1 MAEEDAEV
9 SPMEAFMDSPLV
21 VWAKTFNPGSKVEF
35 NNLVEGTFLNEMM
48 LQIDPRPTN
57 QRINKQVQGQVH
69 LRIQNLAILMR
80 HIKSYYQDVL
90 QQLIVMKLPDII
102 AIGKEPEGE
111 QCIHELRKILLL
123 VLGCAVQCE
132 KKEVFIEKI
141 KELDLDVQHAM
152 VGHIQEITDNT
163 DNIFCTQWS
172 ELTEIPPEEL
182 DGLSRNMFYHLKRLV
197 NERDDYCEAL
207 AEITQERDYY
217 QLAQQEASKQAQ
229 SPSAPGQPQ
238 DKNHLTVELADTK
251 ARLRRLRQELEEKS
265 EQVVDFQHEI
275 EQTNLTLQKLRQ
287 ENLELSTDARSARAY
302 RDELDVAKE
311 KLSKTEKFESEIQ
324 RYKEKL
330 NDLDFY
336 KARTEELR
344 EDNRILHETKA
355 MLEEQ
360 VESLRAKKEKWVEV
374 EQENLRIKAQLKEM
388 EERRDE
394 DRRRIQELVD
404 ENMALDLDKRQ
415 TLNESLTLGRELED
429 AKTKSSSEWSYKGYY
444 PLAAECN
451 ESATS
456 RALRLEKENKRLAQE
471 MEELREQMHHSDSS
485 STRMSELE
493 KENQRLSEKLKRLQD
508 SATKETQS
516 LLDLEQFS
524 DDLIKDKAQL
534 EQTLETIKENS
545 ERQIK
550 ELERENEQLQQ
561 TINTL
566 RQRTQISLDARV
578 KDIEKENKTLHESL
592 RETTSKLSQVEL
604 EKKQLSRQ
612 FERIRDNAER
622 AEEMEREN
630 TKVGREKEHLQRTIE
645 TLKISC
651 ENFDQLE
658 KEHNSMEKEHRKLKK
673 EIDSLKSK
681 AEKFDESEKVNI
693 QLNAEKQ
700 RLQRTIENLKGTG
713 SKVSEI
719 EEEKEELE
727 KENHQLKKM
736 LATSK
741 ESVQKLEEDNL
752 RLDSQTQKLTK
763 SLDHSSR
770 KVEDLRKENTEL
782 ETEGQRLQKSLE
794 SMKASS
800 RKLQRLEKDNRDLET
815 TNTQLE
821 RSQKQ
826 LEKENKRLRQSMEM
840 KEGMLEDSNTRIAS
854 LETEIRH
861 MQKDKE
867 RSKDTDSRIQELEKD
882 NKDLLKQTTMDK
894 KTLSTLRE
902 ELVNEKLHN
911 QQLTN
916 ELEKLAAELDKIGLN
931 KEKLLQQEHSQD
943 ESRWKALESRMES
956 ELKKSLEIKE
966 EKVHALESRLNES
979 VNRNQKLRDELRT
992 LRREHEALQQKYEEE
1007 QGSSPPKVT
1016 VRRTTQGETTRELIK
1031 MKDQVIELE
1040 RNNAKFETENS
1051 SLKQQSR
1058 SLESQCNKLQQQVS
1072 SLQSQNASLQGQ
1084 NSNLQSQNAK
1094 LQVELSTLQS
1104 QKSSVS
1110 SENTKLQTQHSQSE
1124 TQYRSLQKRY
1134 DEMRSEHTALQKD
1147 FERLQRLHSTLST
1160 DNEAMATEH
1169 SMLKSNF
1176 KILKSDNK
1184 RLEDQYNSLLKE
1196 NEGLKKMKSTFESV
1210 RSEDRTLAAVKADN
1224 ERLQA
1229 TNRKL
1234 TADYQDLQ
1242 TDHKS
1247 LKQTYNSLQ
1256 LEHTQLA
1263 GDLRDFQSQYMQ
1275 MDMATS
1281 KMEGRCEMLQQLNRT
1296 LEEENK
1302 QLMTQLTKLLE
1313 QNQELLAQTLES
1325 KEQFHEEER
1334 QFSDKLN
1341 ELKRQKEKLE
1351 EKIMDH
1357 YKGYEPSPPRR
1368 KGFKLFNKIS
1378 AAMSRTNKAPKER
1391 DKKTS
1396 KVSLSDNVDGQGA
1409 ERSDSSSI
1417 GSYGDSLDGS
1427 AENTNT
1433 QKSNNVQPDS
1443 IPMRQSRQKVRRR
1456 FTFSPGDLFESSLKS
1471 PRSPRS
1477 ASPRERVTTLKRSM
1491 SQAIVDDYIDMVFK
1505 SKKTNL
1511 RKHKYRS
1518 ETVLNTILRDE
1529 KEEQPQPKEKK
1540 KKRVRLMDNNQK
1552 ALSKSLDDIDEEC
1565 NRDSGIDYEPYPLR
1579 DRKQKYRS
1587 ELVLYRT
1594 SYPWDYETDS
1604 SRPRPLQERQNHY
1617 RSEEFLHRRSM
1628 PALDVISENFC
1639 ALSSEDLHI
1648 NIPPEADSQSSGSAG
1663 SRPASHNTSY
1673 NSEGNRSWSNYSA
1686 NLSPRIEID
1695 RIRAGSVGSED
1706 HIPTKDPGSL
1716 VPPVDRARTASY
1728 NSYDSRDSSPRDS
1741 TSTPRSHA
1749 STPRSQYNAVSPG
1762 SEMVS
1767 LEQFLDESNKK
1778 KMEKN
1783 RSHSQDSDT
1792 VLRDRDK
1799 DHLARNMMYSSMGQL
1814 PVDSHSARPPSSPNF
1829 NTRRQHY
1836 QSEVNLSSIPKDRGQ
1851 DRIHPD
1857 SRAMSSSTSRL
1868 DGSHP
1873 PAPSTRYPP
1882 SKMLSP
1888 APNPQSSP
1896 VQTRVLTVSNRLDR
1910 LSKTP
1915 TLTQPQTVT
1924 VKTTTIP
1931 GTDKPTIMDG
1941 KTPSPRGGDAPRRPP
1956 PEYNNYSPRGYKP
1969 PSTSTPQ
1976 SVRYSE
1982 RPTPNPR
1989 NLNSQYDSRPDYSR
2003 DSRPSPRDGQYN
2015 RAPPSTT
2022 SPRAPPSPRQQRANP
2037 RPPPQEQKSSVRQTA
2052 AMFEQK
2058 GRDEDRKGEAPN
2070 NQGPPPGAE
2079 GSSIWYEYGCV

>member
-35 NNLVEGTFLNEMM
+35 TNLVEGTFLNEMM

-275 EQTNLTLQKLRQ
+275 EQSNLTLQKLRQ

-456 RALRLEKENKRLAQE
+456 RALRLEKENKRLVQE

-700 RLQRTIENLKGTG
+700 RLQRIIENLKGTG

-741 ESVQKLEEDNL
+741 ESVLKLEEDNL

-840 KEGMLEDSNTRIAS
+840 KEGMLEDSNTRLAS

-1160 DNEAMATEH
+1160 DNEAMASEH

-1210 RSEDRTLAAVKADN
+1210 RSEDRSLAAVKADN

-1391 DKKTS
+1391 EKKTS

-1427 AENTNT
+1427 AENTST
-1433 QKSNNVQPDS
+1433 QKSNNVQP
-1443 IPMRQSRQKVRRR
+1443 
-1456 FTFSPGDLFESSLKS
+1456 
-1471 PRSPRS
+1471 
-1477 ASPRERVTTLKRSM
+1477 
-1491 SQAIVDDYIDMVFK
+1491 
-1505 SKKTNL
+1505 
-1511 RKHKYRS
+1511 
-1518 ETVLNTILRDE
+1518 
-1529 KEEQPQPKEKK
+1529 
-1540 KKRVRLMDNNQK
+1540 
-1552 ALSKSLDDIDEEC
+1552 
-1565 NRDSGIDYEPYPLR
+1565 DYEPYPLR

-1594 SYPWDYETDS
+1594 SYPWDYETES
-1604 SRPRPLQERQNHY
+1604 SRPRPLQERRNHY

-1663 SRPASHNTSY
+1663 SRP
-1673 NSEGNRSWSNYSA
+1673 
-1686 NLSPRIEID
+1686 D

-1767 LEQFLDESNKK
+1767 LEQFLDESNKVPSPLFTRK

-1873 PAPSTRYPP
+1873 PAPSQRYPP

-1915 TLTQPQTVT
+1915 TPTQPQTVT

>member
-1 MAEEDAEV
+1 MAEEDADI

-21 VWAKTFNPGSKVEF
+21 VWAKTFSPGSKVDF
-35 NNLVEGTFLNEMM
+35 TNLVEGTFLNEMM

-217 QLAQQEASKQAQ
+217 QHAQQEASKQAQ
-229 SPSAPGQPQ
+229 SPVAPGQPQ

-265 EQVVDFQHEI
+265 EQVVDFKHEI
-275 EQTNLTLQKLRQ
+275 EQINLTLQKLRQ

-360 VESLRAKKEKWVEV
+360 MESLRAKKEKWVEV

-429 AKTKSSSEWSYKGYY
+429 AKSKSSSGYY

-456 RALRLEKENKRLAQE
+456 RALRLEKENKRLVQE

-485 STRMSELE
+485 NTRMTELE

-545 ERQIK
+545 ERQIQ

-578 KDIEKENKTLHESL
+578 KDIEKENKTLHDSL

-630 TKVGREKEHLQRTIE
+630 VKVGREKEHLQRTIE

-658 KEHNSMEKEHRKLKK
+658 KEHNAMEKEHRKLKK
-673 EIDSLKSK
+673 EVDSLKSK

-741 ESVQKLEEDNL
+741 ESVQRLEEDNL
-752 RLDSQTQKLTK
+752 RLDSQNQKLTK
-763 SLDHSSR
+763 SVDHSSR
-770 KVEDLRKENTEL
+770 KVEDLRKENSEL
-782 ETEGQRLQKSLE
+782 ESEGQRLQKSLE
-794 SMKASS
+794 NMKASS

-894 KTLSTLRE
+894 KTLATLRE

-966 EKVHALESRLNES
+966 EKVHALESRLQES

-1084 NSNLQSQNAK
+1084 SSNLQSQNAK

-1104 QKSSVS
+1104 QKSSVT
-1110 SENTKLQTQHSQSE
+1110 SEHTKLQTQHSQAE
-1124 TQYRSLQKRY
+1124 TQYKSLQRRY
-1134 DEMRSEHTALQKD
+1134 DDMRSEHTALQKD
-1147 FERLQRLHSTLST
+1147 FERLQKLHSTLSS
-1160 DNEAMATEH
+1160 DNEAMASEH

-1242 TDHKS
+1242 TDHKG

-1263 GDLRDFQSQYMQ
+1263 GDLREFQSQYMQ

-1302 QLMTQLTKLLE
+1302 QLMSQLTKLLE

-1341 ELKRQKEKLE
+1341 ELRRQKEKLE

-1357 YKGYEPSPPRR
+1357 YKGYEPSPPRK

-1396 KVSLSDNVDGQGA
+1396 KVSLSDHVDGQGA

-1427 AENTNT
+1427 AENTNS
-1433 QKSNNVQPDS
+1433 QKTNNVQS
-1443 IPMRQSRQKVRRR
+1443 
-1456 FTFSPGDLFESSLKS
+1456 
-1471 PRSPRS
+1471 
-1477 ASPRERVTTLKRSM
+1477 
-1491 SQAIVDDYIDMVFK
+1491 DYD
-1505 SKKTNL
+1505 
-1511 RKHKYRS
+1511 
-1518 ETVLNTILRDE
+1518 
-1529 KEEQPQPKEKK
+1529 
-1540 KKRVRLMDNNQK
+1540 
-1552 ALSKSLDDIDEEC
+1552 
-1565 NRDSGIDYEPYPLR
+1565 PYPLR

-1594 SYPWDYETDS
+1594 SYPWDYEIES
-1604 SRPRPLQERQNHY
+1604 SRPRPLQERRNHY

-1639 ALSSEDLHI
+1639 ALSSEDLHL

-1663 SRPASHNTSY
+1663 SRP
-1673 NSEGNRSWSNYSA
+1673 
-1686 NLSPRIEID
+1686 D
-1695 RIRAGSVGSED
+1695 RIRAGSLGSED

-1767 LEQFLDESNKK
+1767 LEQFLDESNKVPSPLFTRK
-1778 KMEKN
+1778 KMEKS
-1783 RSHSQDSDT
+1783 RSQDSDS
-1792 VLRDRDK
+1792 LLHDRDK
-1799 DHLARNMMYSSMGQL
+1799 DHLARNMMYSSMSQL
-1814 PVDSHSARPPSSPNF
+1814 PGESHSSRPPSSPNF
-1829 NTRRQHY
+1829 NTRTQHY
-1836 QSEVNLSSIPKDRGQ
+1836 QSEVNLSSIPKDRSQ

-1873 PAPSTRYPP
+1873 PAPPQRYAP

-1915 TLTQPQTVT
+1915 TPSQPQTVT

-1941 KTPSPRGGDAPRRPP
+1941 KTPSPRHEYGGGDAPRRPP
-1956 PEYNNYSPRGYKP
+1956 PEYTNYSPRGYKP

-1976 SVRYSE
+1976 SVRYSD

-2003 DSRPSPRDGQYN
+2003 DSRPSPREGQYG
-2015 RAPPSTT
+2015 RAPPS
-2022 SPRAPPSPRQQRANP
+2022 PGRAPPSPRQQRANP
-2037 RPPPQEQKSSVRQTA
+2037 RPPQEQKSSVRQTA

-2058 GRDEDRKGEAPN
+2058 GRDDDRKGEAPN
-2070 NQGPPPGAE
+2070 NQGGPSGAE

>member
-1 MAEEDAEV
+1 MAEEDADI

-21 VWAKTFNPGSKVEF
+21 VWAKTFSPGSKVDF
-35 NNLVEGTFLNEMM
+35 TNLVEGTFLNEMM

-217 QLAQQEASKQAQ
+217 QHAQQEASKQAQ
-229 SPSAPGQPQ
+229 SPVAPGQPQ

-265 EQVVDFQHEI
+265 EQVVDFKHEI
-275 EQTNLTLQKLRQ
+275 EQINLTLQKLRQ

-360 VESLRAKKEKWVEV
+360 MESLRAKKEKWVEV

-429 AKTKSSSEWSYKGYY
+429 AKSKSSSGWSYKGYY

-456 RALRLEKENKRLAQE
+456 RALRLEKENKRLVQE

-485 STRMSELE
+485 NTRMTELE

-545 ERQIK
+545 ERQIQ

-578 KDIEKENKTLHESL
+578 KDIEKENKTLHDSL

-630 TKVGREKEHLQRTIE
+630 VKVGREKEHLQRTIE

-658 KEHNSMEKEHRKLKK
+658 KEHNAMEKEHRKLKK
-673 EIDSLKSK
+673 EVDSLKSK

-741 ESVQKLEEDNL
+741 ESVQRLEEDNL
-752 RLDSQTQKLTK
+752 RLDSQNQKLTK
-763 SLDHSSR
+763 SVDHSSR
-770 KVEDLRKENTEL
+770 KVEDLRKENSEL
-782 ETEGQRLQKSLE
+782 ESEGQRLQKSLE
-794 SMKASS
+794 NMKASS

-894 KTLSTLRE
+894 KTLATLRE

-966 EKVHALESRLNES
+966 EKVHALESRLQES

-1084 NSNLQSQNAK
+1084 SSNLQSQNAK

-1104 QKSSVS
+1104 QKSSVT
-1110 SENTKLQTQHSQSE
+1110 SEHTKLQTQHSQAE
-1124 TQYRSLQKRY
+1124 TQYKSLQRRY
-1134 DEMRSEHTALQKD
+1134 DDMRSEHTALQKD
-1147 FERLQRLHSTLST
+1147 FERLQKLHSTLSS
-1160 DNEAMATEH
+1160 DNEAMASEH

-1242 TDHKS
+1242 TDHKG

-1263 GDLRDFQSQYMQ
+1263 GDLREFQSQYMQ

-1302 QLMTQLTKLLE
+1302 QLMSQLTKLLE

-1341 ELKRQKEKLE
+1341 ELRRQKEKLE

-1357 YKGYEPSPPRR
+1357 YKGYEPSPPRK

-1396 KVSLSDNVDGQGA
+1396 KVSLSDHVDGQGA

-1427 AENTNT
+1427 AENTNS
-1433 QKSNNVQPDS
+1433 QKTNNVQS
-1443 IPMRQSRQKVRRR
+1443 
-1456 FTFSPGDLFESSLKS
+1456 
-1471 PRSPRS
+1471 
-1477 ASPRERVTTLKRSM
+1477 
-1491 SQAIVDDYIDMVFK
+1491 VFK
-1505 SKKTNL
+1505 SRRTNL

-1529 KEEQPQPKEKK
+1529 KEEPQTK
-1540 KKRVRLMDNNQK
+1540 
-1552 ALSKSLDDIDEEC
+1552 
-1565 NRDSGIDYEPYPLR
+1565 G
-1579 DRKQKYRS
+1579 
-1587 ELVLYRT
+1587 
-1594 SYPWDYETDS
+1594 
-1604 SRPRPLQERQNHY
+1604 
-1617 RSEEFLHRRSM
+1617 
-1628 PALDVISENFC
+1628 
-1639 ALSSEDLHI
+1639 ALSSEDLHL

-1673 NSEGNRSWSNYSA
+1673 NSEGNRSWSNYST
-1686 NLSPRIEID
+1686 NISPRIEID
-1695 RIRAGSVGSED
+1695 RIRAGSLGSED

-1767 LEQFLDESNKK
+1767 LEQFLDESNKVPSPLFTRK
-1778 KMEKN
+1778 KMEKS
-1783 RSHSQDSDT
+1783 RSQDSDS
-1792 VLRDRDK
+1792 LLHDRDK
-1799 DHLARNMMYSSMGQL
+1799 DHLARNMMYSSMSQL
-1814 PVDSHSARPPSSPNF
+1814 PGESHSSRPPSSPNF
-1829 NTRRQHY
+1829 NTRTQHY
-1836 QSEVNLSSIPKDRGQ
+1836 QSEVNLSSIPKDRSQ

-1873 PAPSTRYPP
+1873 PAPPQRYAP

-1915 TLTQPQTVT
+1915 TPSQPQTVT

-1941 KTPSPRGGDAPRRPP
+1941 KTPSPRHEYGGGDAPRRPP
-1956 PEYNNYSPRGYKP
+1956 PEYTNYSPRGYKP

-1976 SVRYSE
+1976 SVRYSD

-2003 DSRPSPRDGQYN
+2003 DSRPSPREGQYG
-2015 RAPPSTT
+2015 RAPPS
-2022 SPRAPPSPRQQRANP
+2022 PGRAPPSPRQQRANP
-2037 RPPPQEQKSSVRQTA
+2037 RPPQEQKSSVRQTA

-2058 GRDEDRKGEAPN
+2058 GRDDDRKGEAPN
-2070 NQGPPPGAE
+2070 NQGGPSGAE

>member
-35 NNLVEGTFLNEMM
+35 TNLVEGTFLNEMM

-275 EQTNLTLQKLRQ
+275 EQSNLTLQKLRQ

-429 AKTKSSSEWSYKGYY
+429 AKTKSSSGYY

-456 RALRLEKENKRLAQE
+456 RALRLEKENKRLVQE

-566 RQRTQISLDARV
+566 RQRTQ
-578 KDIEKENKTLHESL
+578 
-592 RETTSKLSQVEL
+592 
-604 EKKQLSRQ
+604 
-612 FERIRDNAER
+612 
-622 AEEMEREN
+622 
-630 TKVGREKEHLQRTIE
+630 
-645 TLKISC
+645 
-651 ENFDQLE
+651 
-658 KEHNSMEKEHRKLKK
+658 
-673 EIDSLKSK
+673 
-681 AEKFDESEKVNI
+681 
-693 QLNAEKQ
+693 
-700 RLQRTIENLKGTG
+700 
-713 SKVSEI
+713 
-719 EEEKEELE
+719 
-727 KENHQLKKM
+727 
-736 LATSK
+736 
-741 ESVQKLEEDNL
+741 
-752 RLDSQTQKLTK
+752 
-763 SLDHSSR
+763 
-770 KVEDLRKENTEL
+770 
-782 ETEGQRLQKSLE
+782 
-794 SMKASS
+794 
-800 RKLQRLEKDNRDLET
+800 
-815 TNTQLE
+815 
-821 RSQKQ
+821 
-826 LEKENKRLRQSMEM
+826 
-840 KEGMLEDSNTRIAS
+840 
-854 LETEIRH
+854 
-861 MQKDKE
+861 
-867 RSKDTDSRIQELEKD
+867 
-882 NKDLLKQTTMDK
+882 
-894 KTLSTLRE
+894 

-1160 DNEAMATEH
+1160 DNEAMASEH

-1210 RSEDRTLAAVKADN
+1210 RSEDRSLAAVKADN

-1391 DKKTS
+1391 EKKTS

-1427 AENTNT
+1427 AENTST
-1433 QKSNNVQPDS
+1433 QKSNNVQP
-1443 IPMRQSRQKVRRR
+1443 
-1456 FTFSPGDLFESSLKS
+1456 G
-1471 PRSPRS
+1471 
-1477 ASPRERVTTLKRSM
+1477 
-1491 SQAIVDDYIDMVFK
+1491 
-1505 SKKTNL
+1505 
-1511 RKHKYRS
+1511 
-1518 ETVLNTILRDE
+1518 
-1529 KEEQPQPKEKK
+1529 
-1540 KKRVRLMDNNQK
+1540 
-1552 ALSKSLDDIDEEC
+1552 
-1565 NRDSGIDYEPYPLR
+1565 
-1579 DRKQKYRS
+1579 
-1587 ELVLYRT
+1587 
-1594 SYPWDYETDS
+1594 
-1604 SRPRPLQERQNHY
+1604 
-1617 RSEEFLHRRSM
+1617 
-1628 PALDVISENFC
+1628 

-1663 SRPASHNTSY
+1663 SRP
-1673 NSEGNRSWSNYSA
+1673 
-1686 NLSPRIEID
+1686 D

-1767 LEQFLDESNKK
+1767 LEQFLDESNKVPSPLFTRK

-1873 PAPSTRYPP
+1873 PAPSQRYPP

-1915 TLTQPQTVT
+1915 TPTQPQTVT

>member
-1 MAEEDAEV
+1 MAEEDADI

-21 VWAKTFNPGSKVEF
+21 VWAKTFSPGSKVDF
-35 NNLVEGTFLNEMM
+35 TNLVEGTFLNEMM

-217 QLAQQEASKQAQ
+217 QHAQQEASKQAQ
-229 SPSAPGQPQ
+229 SPVAPGQPQ

-265 EQVVDFQHEI
+265 EQVVDFKHEI
-275 EQTNLTLQKLRQ
+275 EQINLTLQKLRQ

-360 VESLRAKKEKWVEV
+360 MESLRAKKEKWVEV

-429 AKTKSSSEWSYKGYY
+429 AKSKSSSGYY

-456 RALRLEKENKRLAQE
+456 RALRLEKENKRLVQE

-485 STRMSELE
+485 NTRMTELE

-545 ERQIK
+545 ERQIQ

-578 KDIEKENKTLHESL
+578 KDIEKENKTLHDSL

-630 TKVGREKEHLQRTIE
+630 VKVGREKEHLQRTIE

-658 KEHNSMEKEHRKLKK
+658 KEHNAMEKEHRKLKK
-673 EIDSLKSK
+673 EVDSLKSK

-741 ESVQKLEEDNL
+741 ESVQRLEEDNL
-752 RLDSQTQKLTK
+752 RLDSQNQKLTK
-763 SLDHSSR
+763 SVDHSSR
-770 KVEDLRKENTEL
+770 KVEDLRKENSEL
-782 ETEGQRLQKSLE
+782 ESEGQRLQKSLE
-794 SMKASS
+794 NMKASS

-894 KTLSTLRE
+894 KTLATLRE

-966 EKVHALESRLNES
+966 EKVHALESRLQES

-1084 NSNLQSQNAK
+1084 SSNLQSQNAK

-1104 QKSSVS
+1104 QKSSVT
-1110 SENTKLQTQHSQSE
+1110 SEHTKLQTQHSQAE
-1124 TQYRSLQKRY
+1124 TQYKSLQRRY
-1134 DEMRSEHTALQKD
+1134 DDMRSEHTALQKD
-1147 FERLQRLHSTLST
+1147 FERLQKLHSTLSS
-1160 DNEAMATEH
+1160 DNEAMASEH

-1242 TDHKS
+1242 TDHKG

-1263 GDLRDFQSQYMQ
+1263 GDLREFQSQYMQ

-1302 QLMTQLTKLLE
+1302 QLMSQLTKLLE

-1341 ELKRQKEKLE
+1341 ELRRQKEKLE

-1357 YKGYEPSPPRR
+1357 YKGYEPSPPRK

-1396 KVSLSDNVDGQGA
+1396 KVSLSDHVDGQGA

-1427 AENTNT
+1427 AENTNS
-1433 QKSNNVQPDS
+1433 QKTNNVQ
-1443 IPMRQSRQKVRRR
+1443 
-1456 FTFSPGDLFESSLKS
+1456 
-1471 PRSPRS
+1471 
-1477 ASPRERVTTLKRSM
+1477 
-1491 SQAIVDDYIDMVFK
+1491 
-1505 SKKTNL
+1505 
-1511 RKHKYRS
+1511 
-1518 ETVLNTILRDE
+1518 
-1529 KEEQPQPKEKK
+1529 
-1540 KKRVRLMDNNQK
+1540 
-1552 ALSKSLDDIDEEC
+1552 
-1565 NRDSGIDYEPYPLR
+1565 SG
-1579 DRKQKYRS
+1579 
-1587 ELVLYRT
+1587 
-1594 SYPWDYETDS
+1594 
-1604 SRPRPLQERQNHY
+1604 
-1617 RSEEFLHRRSM
+1617 
-1628 PALDVISENFC
+1628 
-1639 ALSSEDLHI
+1639 ALSSEDLHL

-1663 SRPASHNTSY
+1663 SRP
-1673 NSEGNRSWSNYSA
+1673 
-1686 NLSPRIEID
+1686 D
-1695 RIRAGSVGSED
+1695 RIRAGSLGSED

-1767 LEQFLDESNKK
+1767 LEQFLDESNKVPSPLFTRK
-1778 KMEKN
+1778 KMEKS
-1783 RSHSQDSDT
+1783 RSQDSDS
-1792 VLRDRDK
+1792 LLHDRDK
-1799 DHLARNMMYSSMGQL
+1799 DHLARNMMYSSMSQL
-1814 PVDSHSARPPSSPNF
+1814 PGESHSSRPPSSPNF
-1829 NTRRQHY
+1829 NTRTQHY
-1836 QSEVNLSSIPKDRGQ
+1836 QSEVNLSSIPKDRSQ

-1873 PAPSTRYPP
+1873 PAPPQRYAP

-1915 TLTQPQTVT
+1915 TPSQPQTVT

-1941 KTPSPRGGDAPRRPP
+1941 KTPSPRHEYGGGDAPRRPP
-1956 PEYNNYSPRGYKP
+1956 PEYTNYSPRGYKP

-1976 SVRYSE
+1976 SVRYSD

-2003 DSRPSPRDGQYN
+2003 DSRPSPREGQYG
-2015 RAPPSTT
+2015 RAPPS
-2022 SPRAPPSPRQQRANP
+2022 PGRAPPSPRQQRANP
-2037 RPPPQEQKSSVRQTA
+2037 RPPQEQKSSVRQTA

-2058 GRDEDRKGEAPN
+2058 GRDDDRKGEAPN
-2070 NQGPPPGAE
+2070 NQGGPSGAE

>member
-1 MAEEDAEV
+1 MAEEDADI

-21 VWAKTFNPGSKVEF
+21 VWAKTFSPGSKVEF
-35 NNLVEGTFLNEMM
+35 TNLVEGTFLNEMM

-80 HIKSYYQDVL
+80 HIKSYYQEVL

-132 KKEVFIEKI
+132 KKEGFIEKI

-229 SPSAPGQPQ
+229 SPVTPGQPQ

-251 ARLRRLRQELEEKS
+251 AKLRRLRQELEEKT
-265 EQVVDFQHEI
+265 EQVVDFKHEI

-429 AKTKSSSEWSYKGYY
+429 AKTKSSSGWSYKGYY

-456 RALRLEKENKRLAQE
+456 RALRLEKENKRLVQE
-471 MEELREQMHHSDSS
+471 MEELKEQMHHSDSS
-485 STRMSELE
+485 NTRMTELE

-534 EQTLETIKENS
+534 EQTLETVKENS

-592 RETTSKLSQVEL
+592 REKTSTLSQVEL

-612 FERIRDNAER
+612 FERIRENAER
-622 AEEMEREN
+622 AEELEREN

-658 KEHNSMEKEHRKLKK
+658 KEHHAMEKEHRKLKK
-673 EIDSLKSK
+673 EVDGLKTK
-681 AEKFDESEKVNI
+681 AEKFDESEKANI

-727 KENHQLKKM
+727 KENNQLKKM
-736 LATSK
+736 LTTSK
-741 ESVQKLEEDNL
+741 ESVQRLEEDNL
-752 RLDSQTQKLTK
+752 RLDTQNQKLTK
-763 SLDHSSR
+763 SLDQSSR

-794 SMKASS
+794 NMKASS

-826 LEKENKRLRQSMEM
+826 LEKENKRLRQSMDM
-840 KEGMLEDSNTRIAS
+840 KEGILEDSNTRIAA
-854 LETEIRH
+854 LEKEIRH
-861 MQKDKE
+861 MQKDRE

-894 KTLSTLRE
+894 KTLATLRE

-966 EKVHALESRLNES
+966 EKVHALESRLQES
-979 VNRNQKLRDELRT
+979 VNRNQKLREELRT
-992 LRREHEALQQKYEEE
+992 LRREHEAMQQKYEEE

-1072 SLQSQNASLQGQ
+1072 SLQSHNASLQGQ

-1104 QKSSVS
+1104 QKSSVT
-1110 SENTKLQTQHSQSE
+1110 SEHTKLQTQHSQAE

-1134 DEMRSEHTALQKD
+1134 DDMRSEHTALQKD
-1147 FERLQRLHSTLST
+1147 FEKLQKLHHTLSS
-1160 DNEAMATEH
+1160 DNEAMASEH

-1210 RSEDRTLAAVKADN
+1210 RSEDRSLAAVKADN

-1256 LEHTQLA
+1256 LEHTRLA

-1302 QLMTQLTKLLE
+1302 QLMSQLTKLLE

-1341 ELKRQKEKLE
+1341 ELRRQKEKLE

-1357 YKGYEPSPPRR
+1357 YKGYEPSPPRK
-1368 KGFKLFNKIS
+1368 KGFKFFNKLS
-1378 AAMSRTNKAPKER
+1378 AAMSRTSKAPKER
-1391 DKKTS
+1391 GDKKAS
-1396 KVSLSDNVDGQGA
+1396 KVSMSDHVDGQGA

-1433 QKSNNVQPDS
+1433 QKSNN
-1443 IPMRQSRQKVRRR
+1443 QSV
-1456 FTFSPGDLFESSLKS
+1456 SAGDFLES

-1477 ASPRERVTTLKRSM
+1477 TSGSPRRVTTLKRSM
-1491 SQAIVDDYIDMVFK
+1491 SQAIVDNYIDMVFK
-1505 SKKTNL
+1505 SRRTNL

-1529 KEEQPQPKEKK
+1529 KEEPQPKDKK
-1540 KKRVRLMDNNQK
+1540 KKRVRVLDDNKK

-1594 SYPWDYETDS
+1594 SYPWDYE
-1604 SRPRPLQERQNHY
+1604 
-1617 RSEEFLHRRSM
+1617 
-1628 PALDVISENFC
+1628 IG

-1673 NSEGNRSWSNYSA
+1673 NSEGNRSWSNYST
-1686 NLSPRIEID
+1686 NLSPRIDID
-1695 RIRAGSVGSED
+1695 RIRAGSLGSED

-1716 VPPVDRARTASY
+1716 VPPVDRTRTGSY
-1728 NSYDSRDSSPRDS
+1728 NSYDSRDSSPRES
-1741 TSTPRSHA
+1741 SSTPRSHA

-1767 LEQFLDESNKK
+1767 LEQFLDESNKVPSPLFTRK
-1778 KMEKN
+1778 RIEK
-1783 RSHSQDSDT
+1783 RSQSQDSDS
-1792 VLRDRDK
+1792 LLNDRQK
-1799 DHLARNMMYSSMGQL
+1799 DHLARNMMYNSMGQL
-1814 PVDSHSARPPSSPNF
+1814 PVESHSTRPPSSPNF
-1829 NTRRQHY
+1829 NARRQHY
-1836 QSEVNLSSIPKDRGQ
+1836 QSEVNLSSIPKDRSQ

-1873 PAPSTRYPP
+1873 PAPPQRYPP

-1910 LSKTP
+1910 LSKPSTP
-1915 TLTQPQTVT
+1915 SQPQTVT

-1931 GTDKPTIMDG
+1931 GTDKPTLMDG
-1941 KTPSPRGGDAPRRPP
+1941 KTPSPRHDYGGGGDAPRRPP
-1956 PEYNNYSPRGYKP
+1956 PEYTNYSPRGYKP

-1976 SVRYSE
+1976 SVRYSD

-1989 NLNSQYDSRPDYSR
+1989 NLNSQYDTRPDYNR
-2003 DSRPSPRDGQYN
+2003 DSRPSPREGQYG
-2015 RAPPSTT
+2015 
-2022 SPRAPPSPRQQRANP
+2022 RAPPSPRQQRANP
-2037 RPPPQEQKSSVRQTA
+2037 RPPQEQKSSVRQTA

-2058 GRDEDRKGEAPN
+2058 GRDDDRKGEPPN
-2070 NQGPPPGAE
+2070 NQGGPSGAE

>member
-1 MAEEDAEV
+1 MAEEDADI

-21 VWAKTFNPGSKVEF
+21 VWAKTFSPGSKVEF
-35 NNLVEGTFLNEMM
+35 TNLVEGTFLNEMM

-80 HIKSYYQDVL
+80 HIKSYYQEVL

-132 KKEVFIEKI
+132 KKEGFIEKI

-229 SPSAPGQPQ
+229 SPVTPGQPQ

-251 ARLRRLRQELEEKS
+251 AKLRRLRQELEEKT
-265 EQVVDFQHEI
+265 EQVVDFKHEI

-429 AKTKSSSEWSYKGYY
+429 AKTKSSSGWSYKGYY

-456 RALRLEKENKRLAQE
+456 RALRLEKENKRLVQE
-471 MEELREQMHHSDSS
+471 MEELKEQMHHSDSS
-485 STRMSELE
+485 NTRMTELE

-534 EQTLETIKENS
+534 EQTLETVKENS

-592 RETTSKLSQVEL
+592 REKTSTLSQVEL

-612 FERIRDNAER
+612 FERIRENAER
-622 AEEMEREN
+622 AEELEREN

-658 KEHNSMEKEHRKLKK
+658 KEHHAMEKEHRKLKK
-673 EIDSLKSK
+673 EVDGLKTK
-681 AEKFDESEKVNI
+681 AEKFDESEKANI

-727 KENHQLKKM
+727 KENNQLKKM
-736 LATSK
+736 LTTSK
-741 ESVQKLEEDNL
+741 ESVQRLEEDNL
-752 RLDSQTQKLTK
+752 RLDTQNQKLTK
-763 SLDHSSR
+763 SLDQSSR

-794 SMKASS
+794 NMKASS

-826 LEKENKRLRQSMEM
+826 LEKENKRLRQSMDM
-840 KEGMLEDSNTRIAS
+840 KEGILEDSNTRIAA
-854 LETEIRH
+854 LEKEIRH
-861 MQKDKE
+861 MQKDRE

-894 KTLSTLRE
+894 KTLATLRE

-966 EKVHALESRLNES
+966 EKVHALESRLQES
-979 VNRNQKLRDELRT
+979 VNRNQKLREELRT
-992 LRREHEALQQKYEEE
+992 LRREHEAMQQKYEEE

-1072 SLQSQNASLQGQ
+1072 SLQSHNASLQGQ

-1104 QKSSVS
+1104 QKSSVT
-1110 SENTKLQTQHSQSE
+1110 SEHTKLQTQHSQAE

-1134 DEMRSEHTALQKD
+1134 DDMRSEHTALQKD
-1147 FERLQRLHSTLST
+1147 FEKLQKLHHTLSS
-1160 DNEAMATEH
+1160 DNEAMASEH

-1210 RSEDRTLAAVKADN
+1210 RSEDRSLAAVKADN

-1256 LEHTQLA
+1256 LEHTRLA

-1302 QLMTQLTKLLE
+1302 QLMSQLTKLLE

-1341 ELKRQKEKLE
+1341 ELRRQKEKLE

-1357 YKGYEPSPPRR
+1357 YKGYEPSPPRK
-1368 KGFKLFNKIS
+1368 KGFKFFNKLS
-1378 AAMSRTNKAPKER
+1378 AAMSRTSKAPKER
-1391 DKKTS
+1391 GDKKAS
-1396 KVSLSDNVDGQGA
+1396 KVSMSDHVDGQGA

-1433 QKSNNVQPDS
+1433 QKSNN
-1443 IPMRQSRQKVRRR
+1443 QS
-1456 FTFSPGDLFESSLKS
+1456 D
-1471 PRSPRS
+1471 
-1477 ASPRERVTTLKRSM
+1477 
-1491 SQAIVDDYIDMVFK
+1491 
-1505 SKKTNL
+1505 
-1511 RKHKYRS
+1511 
-1518 ETVLNTILRDE
+1518 
-1529 KEEQPQPKEKK
+1529 KK
-1540 KKRVRLMDNNQK
+1540 KKRVRVLDDNKK

-1594 SYPWDYETDS
+1594 SYPWDYEIESSS
-1604 SRPRPLQERQNHY
+1604 SRPRPLQERRNHY

-1673 NSEGNRSWSNYSA
+1673 NSEGNRSWSNYST
-1686 NLSPRIEID
+1686 NLSPRIDID
-1695 RIRAGSVGSED
+1695 RIRAGSLGSED

-1716 VPPVDRARTASY
+1716 VPPVDRTRTGSY
-1728 NSYDSRDSSPRDS
+1728 NSYDSRDSSPRES
-1741 TSTPRSHA
+1741 SSTPRSHA

-1767 LEQFLDESNKK
+1767 LEQFLDESNKVPSPLFTRK
-1778 KMEKN
+1778 RIEK
-1783 RSHSQDSDT
+1783 RSQSQDSDS
-1792 VLRDRDK
+1792 LLNDRQK
-1799 DHLARNMMYSSMGQL
+1799 DHLARNMMYNSMGQL
-1814 PVDSHSARPPSSPNF
+1814 PVESHSTRPPSSPNF
-1829 NTRRQHY
+1829 NARRQHY
-1836 QSEVNLSSIPKDRGQ
+1836 QSEVNLSSIPKDRSQ

-1873 PAPSTRYPP
+1873 PAPPQRYPP

-1910 LSKTP
+1910 LSKPSTP
-1915 TLTQPQTVT
+1915 SQPQTVT

-1931 GTDKPTIMDG
+1931 GTDKPTLMDG
-1941 KTPSPRGGDAPRRPP
+1941 KTPSPRHDYGGGGDAPRRPP
-1956 PEYNNYSPRGYKP
+1956 PEYTNYSPRGYKP

-1976 SVRYSE
+1976 SVRYSD

-1989 NLNSQYDSRPDYSR
+1989 NLNSQYDTRPDYNR
-2003 DSRPSPRDGQYN
+2003 DSRPSPREGQYG
-2015 RAPPSTT
+2015 
-2022 SPRAPPSPRQQRANP
+2022 RAPPSPRQQRANP
-2037 RPPPQEQKSSVRQTA
+2037 RPPQEQKSSVRQTA

-2058 GRDEDRKGEAPN
+2058 GRDDDRKGEPPN
-2070 NQGPPPGAE
+2070 NQGGPSGAE

>member
-1 MAEEDAEV
+1 MAEEDADI

-21 VWAKTFNPGSKVEF
+21 VWAKTFSPGSKVDF
-35 NNLVEGTFLNEMM
+35 TNLVEGTFLNEMM

-217 QLAQQEASKQAQ
+217 QHAQQEASKQAQ
-229 SPSAPGQPQ
+229 SPVAPGQPQ

-265 EQVVDFQHEI
+265 EQVVDFKHEI
-275 EQTNLTLQKLRQ
+275 EQINLTLQKLRQ

-360 VESLRAKKEKWVEV
+360 MESLRAKKEKWVEV

-429 AKTKSSSEWSYKGYY
+429 AKSKSSSGWSYKGYY

-456 RALRLEKENKRLAQE
+456 RALRLEKENKRLVQE

-485 STRMSELE
+485 NTRMTELE

-545 ERQIK
+545 ERQIQ

-578 KDIEKENKTLHESL
+578 KDIEKENKTLHDSL

-630 TKVGREKEHLQRTIE
+630 VKVGREKEHLQRTIE

-658 KEHNSMEKEHRKLKK
+658 KEHNAMEKEHRKLKK
-673 EIDSLKSK
+673 EVDSLKSK

-741 ESVQKLEEDNL
+741 ESVQRLEEDNL
-752 RLDSQTQKLTK
+752 RLDSQNQKLTK
-763 SLDHSSR
+763 SVDHSSR
-770 KVEDLRKENTEL
+770 KVEDLRKENSEL
-782 ETEGQRLQKSLE
+782 ESEGQRLQKSLE
-794 SMKASS
+794 NMKASS

-894 KTLSTLRE
+894 KTLATLRE

-966 EKVHALESRLNES
+966 EKVHALESRLQES

-1084 NSNLQSQNAK
+1084 SSNLQSQNAK

-1104 QKSSVS
+1104 QKSSVT
-1110 SENTKLQTQHSQSE
+1110 SEHTKLQTQHSQAE
-1124 TQYRSLQKRY
+1124 TQYKSLQRRY
-1134 DEMRSEHTALQKD
+1134 DDMRSEHTALQKD
-1147 FERLQRLHSTLST
+1147 FERLQKLHSTLSS
-1160 DNEAMATEH
+1160 DNEAMASEH

-1242 TDHKS
+1242 TDHKG

-1263 GDLRDFQSQYMQ
+1263 GDLREFQSQYMQ

-1302 QLMTQLTKLLE
+1302 QLMSQLTKLLE

-1341 ELKRQKEKLE
+1341 ELRRQKEKLE

-1357 YKGYEPSPPRR
+1357 YKGYEPSPPRK

-1396 KVSLSDNVDGQGA
+1396 KVSLSDHVDGQGA

-1427 AENTNT
+1427 AENTNS
-1433 QKSNNVQPDS
+1433 QKTNNVQS
-1443 IPMRQSRQKVRRR
+1443 
-1456 FTFSPGDLFESSLKS
+1456 
-1471 PRSPRS
+1471 
-1477 ASPRERVTTLKRSM
+1477 
-1491 SQAIVDDYIDMVFK
+1491 DYD
-1505 SKKTNL
+1505 
-1511 RKHKYRS
+1511 
-1518 ETVLNTILRDE
+1518 
-1529 KEEQPQPKEKK
+1529 
-1540 KKRVRLMDNNQK
+1540 
-1552 ALSKSLDDIDEEC
+1552 
-1565 NRDSGIDYEPYPLR
+1565 PYPLR

-1594 SYPWDYETDS
+1594 SYPWDYEIES
-1604 SRPRPLQERQNHY
+1604 SRPRPLQERRNHY

-1639 ALSSEDLHI
+1639 ALSSEDLHL

-1673 NSEGNRSWSNYSA
+1673 NSEGNRSWSNYST
-1686 NLSPRIEID
+1686 NISPRIEID
-1695 RIRAGSVGSED
+1695 RIRAGSLGSED

-1767 LEQFLDESNKK
+1767 LEQFLDESNKVPSPLFTRK
-1778 KMEKN
+1778 KMEKS
-1783 RSHSQDSDT
+1783 RSQDSDS
-1792 VLRDRDK
+1792 LLHDRDK
-1799 DHLARNMMYSSMGQL
+1799 DHLARNMMYSSMSQL
-1814 PVDSHSARPPSSPNF
+1814 PGESHSSRPPSSPNF
-1829 NTRRQHY
+1829 NARRQHY
-1836 QSEVNLSSIPKDRGQ
+1836 QSEVNLSSIPKDRSQ

-1873 PAPSTRYPP
+1873 PAPPQRYAP

-1915 TLTQPQTVT
+1915 TPSQPQTVT

-1941 KTPSPRGGDAPRRPP
+1941 KTPSPRHEYGGGDAPRRPP
-1956 PEYNNYSPRGYKP
+1956 PEYTNYSPRGYKP

-1976 SVRYSE
+1976 SVRYSD

-2003 DSRPSPRDGQYN
+2003 DSRPSPREGQYG
-2015 RAPPSTT
+2015 RAPPS
-2022 SPRAPPSPRQQRANP
+2022 PGRAPPSPRQQRANP
-2037 RPPPQEQKSSVRQTA
+2037 RPPQEQKSSVRQTA

-2058 GRDEDRKGEAPN
+2058 GRDDDRKGEAPN
-2070 NQGPPPGAE
+2070 NQGGPSGAE

>member
-1 MAEEDAEV
+1 MAEEDADI

-21 VWAKTFNPGSKVEF
+21 VWAKTFSPGSKVEF
-35 NNLVEGTFLNEMM
+35 TNLVEGTFLNEMM

-80 HIKSYYQDVL
+80 HIKSYYQEVL

-132 KKEVFIEKI
+132 KKEGFIEKI

-229 SPSAPGQPQ
+229 SPVTPGQPQ

-251 ARLRRLRQELEEKS
+251 AKLRRLRQELEEKT
-265 EQVVDFQHEI
+265 EQVVDFKHEI

-429 AKTKSSSEWSYKGYY
+429 AKTKSSSGWSYKGYY

-456 RALRLEKENKRLAQE
+456 RALRLEKENKRLVQE
-471 MEELREQMHHSDSS
+471 MEELKEQMHHSDSS
-485 STRMSELE
+485 NTRMTELE

-534 EQTLETIKENS
+534 EQTLETVKENS

-592 RETTSKLSQVEL
+592 REKTSTLSQVEL

-612 FERIRDNAER
+612 FERIRENAER
-622 AEEMEREN
+622 AEELEREN

-658 KEHNSMEKEHRKLKK
+658 KEHHAMEKEHRKLKK
-673 EIDSLKSK
+673 EVDGLKTK
-681 AEKFDESEKVNI
+681 AEKFDESEKANI

-736 LATSK
+736 LTTSK
-741 ESVQKLEEDNL
+741 ESVQRLEEDNL
-752 RLDSQTQKLTK
+752 RLDTQNQKLTK
-763 SLDHSSR
+763 SLDQSSR

-794 SMKASS
+794 NMKASG

-826 LEKENKRLRQSMEM
+826 LEKENKRLRQSMDM
-840 KEGMLEDSNTRIAS
+840 KEGILEDSNTRIAA
-854 LETEIRH
+854 LEKEIRH
-861 MQKDKE
+861 MQKDRE

-894 KTLSTLRE
+894 KTLATLRE

-966 EKVHALESRLNES
+966 EKVHALESRLQES
-979 VNRNQKLRDELRT
+979 VNRNQKLREELRT

-1072 SLQSQNASLQGQ
+1072 SLQSHNASLQGQ

-1104 QKSSVS
+1104 QKSSVT
-1110 SENTKLQTQHSQSE
+1110 SEHTKLQTQHSQAE

-1134 DEMRSEHTALQKD
+1134 DDMRSEHTALQKD
-1147 FERLQRLHSTLST
+1147 FEKLQKLHHTLSS
-1160 DNEAMATEH
+1160 DNEAMASEH

-1210 RSEDRTLAAVKADN
+1210 RSEDRSLAAVKADN

-1242 TDHKS
+1242 TDYKS

-1256 LEHTQLA
+1256 LEHTKLA
-1263 GDLRDFQSQYMQ
+1263 GDMRDLQSQYMQ

-1302 QLMTQLTKLLE
+1302 QLMSQLTKLLE

-1341 ELKRQKEKLE
+1341 ELRRQKEKLE

-1357 YKGYEPSPPRR
+1357 YKGYEPSPPRK
-1368 KGFKLFNKIS
+1368 KGFKFFNKLS
-1378 AAMSRTNKAPKER
+1378 AAMSRTTKAPKER
-1391 DKKTS
+1391 GDKKAS
-1396 KVSLSDNVDGQGA
+1396 KVSMSDHVDGQGA

-1433 QKSNNVQPDS
+1433 QKSNN
-1443 IPMRQSRQKVRRR
+1443 QS
-1456 FTFSPGDLFESSLKS
+1456 
-1471 PRSPRS
+1471 
-1477 ASPRERVTTLKRSM
+1477 
-1491 SQAIVDDYIDMVFK
+1491 VFK
-1505 SKKTNL
+1505 SRRTNL

-1529 KEEQPQPKEKK
+1529 KEEPQPKDKK
-1540 KKRVRLMDNNQK
+1540 KKRVRVLDDNKK

-1594 SYPWDYETDS
+1594 SYPWDYEIESSSS
-1604 SRPRPLQERQNHY
+1604 SRPRPLQERRNHY

-1673 NSEGNRSWSNYSA
+1673 NSEGNRSWSNYST
-1686 NLSPRIEID
+1686 NLSPRIDID
-1695 RIRAGSVGSED
+1695 RIRAGSLGSED

-1716 VPPVDRARTASY
+1716 VPPVDRTRTGSY
-1728 NSYDSRDSSPRDS
+1728 NSYDSRDSSPRES
-1741 TSTPRSHA
+1741 SSTPRSHA

-1767 LEQFLDESNKK
+1767 LEQFLDESNKVPSPLFTRK
-1778 KMEKN
+1778 RIEK
-1783 RSHSQDSDT
+1783 RSQSQDSDS
-1792 VLRDRDK
+1792 LLNDRQK
-1799 DHLARNMMYSSMGQL
+1799 DHLARNMMYNSMGQL
-1814 PVDSHSARPPSSPNF
+1814 PVESHSTRPPSSPNF
-1829 NTRRQHY
+1829 NARRQHY
-1836 QSEVNLSSIPKDRGQ
+1836 QSEVNLSSIPKDRSQ

-1873 PAPSTRYPP
+1873 PAPPQRYPP

-1910 LSKTP
+1910 LSKPSTP
-1915 TLTQPQTVT
+1915 SQPQTVT

-1931 GTDKPTIMDG
+1931 GTDKPTLMDG
-1941 KTPSPRGGDAPRRPP
+1941 KTPSPRHDYGGGGDAPRRPP
-1956 PEYNNYSPRGYKP
+1956 PEYTNYSPRGYKP

-1976 SVRYSE
+1976 SVRYSD

-1989 NLNSQYDSRPDYSR
+1989 NLNSQYDTRPDYNR
-2003 DSRPSPRDGQYN
+2003 DSRPSPREGQYG
-2015 RAPPSTT
+2015 
-2022 SPRAPPSPRQQRANP
+2022 RAPPSPRQQRANP
-2037 RPPPQEQKSSVRQTA
+2037 RPPQEQKSSVRQTA

-2058 GRDEDRKGEAPN
+2058 GRDDDRKGEPPN
-2070 NQGPPPGAE
+2070 NQGGPSGAE

>member
-35 NNLVEGTFLNEMM
+35 TNLVEGTFLNEMM

-275 EQTNLTLQKLRQ
+275 EQSNLTLQKLRQ

-429 AKTKSSSEWSYKGYY
+429 AKTKSSSGYY

-456 RALRLEKENKRLAQE
+456 RALRLEKENKRLVQE

-700 RLQRTIENLKGTG
+700 RLQRIIENLKGTG

-741 ESVQKLEEDNL
+741 ESVLKLEEDNL

-840 KEGMLEDSNTRIAS
+840 KEGMLEDSNTRLAS

-1160 DNEAMATEH
+1160 DNEAMASEH

-1210 RSEDRTLAAVKADN
+1210 RSEDRSLAAVKADN

-1391 DKKTS
+1391 EKKTS

-1427 AENTNT
+1427 AENTST
-1433 QKSNNVQPDS
+1433 QKSNNVQP
-1443 IPMRQSRQKVRRR
+1443 
-1456 FTFSPGDLFESSLKS
+1456 
-1471 PRSPRS
+1471 
-1477 ASPRERVTTLKRSM
+1477 
-1491 SQAIVDDYIDMVFK
+1491 VFK

-1529 KEEQPQPKEKK
+1529 KEEQPQPK
-1540 KKRVRLMDNNQK
+1540 
-1552 ALSKSLDDIDEEC
+1552 
-1565 NRDSGIDYEPYPLR
+1565 DYEPYPLR

-1594 SYPWDYETDS
+1594 SYPWDYETES
-1604 SRPRPLQERQNHY
+1604 SRPRPLQERRNHY

-1663 SRPASHNTSY
+1663 SRP
-1673 NSEGNRSWSNYSA
+1673 
-1686 NLSPRIEID
+1686 D

-1767 LEQFLDESNKK
+1767 LEQFLDESNKVPSPLFTRK

-1873 PAPSTRYPP
+1873 PAPSQRYPP

-1915 TLTQPQTVT
+1915 TPTQPQTVT

>member
-1 MAEEDAEV
+1 MAEEDADI

-21 VWAKTFNPGSKVEF
+21 VWAKTFSPGSKVDF
-35 NNLVEGTFLNEMM
+35 TNLVEGTFLNEMM

-217 QLAQQEASKQAQ
+217 QHAQQEASKQAQ
-229 SPSAPGQPQ
+229 SPVAPGQPQ

-265 EQVVDFQHEI
+265 EQVVDFKHEI
-275 EQTNLTLQKLRQ
+275 EQINLTLQKLRQ

-360 VESLRAKKEKWVEV
+360 MESLRAKKEKWVEV

-429 AKTKSSSEWSYKGYY
+429 AKSKSSSGWSYKGYY

-456 RALRLEKENKRLAQE
+456 RALRLEKENKRLVQE

-485 STRMSELE
+485 NTRMTELE

-545 ERQIK
+545 ERQIQ

-578 KDIEKENKTLHESL
+578 KDIEKENKTLHDSL

-630 TKVGREKEHLQRTIE
+630 VKVGREKEHLQRTIE

-658 KEHNSMEKEHRKLKK
+658 KEHNAMEKEHRKLKK
-673 EIDSLKSK
+673 EVDSLKSK

-741 ESVQKLEEDNL
+741 ESVQRLEEDNL
-752 RLDSQTQKLTK
+752 RLDSQNQKLTK
-763 SLDHSSR
+763 SVDHSSR
-770 KVEDLRKENTEL
+770 KVEDLRKENSEL
-782 ETEGQRLQKSLE
+782 ESEGQRLQKSLE
-794 SMKASS
+794 NMKASS

-894 KTLSTLRE
+894 KTLATLRE

-966 EKVHALESRLNES
+966 EKVHALESRLQES

-1084 NSNLQSQNAK
+1084 SSNLQSQNAK

-1104 QKSSVS
+1104 QKSSVT
-1110 SENTKLQTQHSQSE
+1110 SEHTKLQTQHSQAE
-1124 TQYRSLQKRY
+1124 TQYKSLQRRY
-1134 DEMRSEHTALQKD
+1134 DDMRSEHTALQKD
-1147 FERLQRLHSTLST
+1147 FERLQKLHSTLSS
-1160 DNEAMATEH
+1160 DNEAMASEH

-1242 TDHKS
+1242 TDHKG

-1263 GDLRDFQSQYMQ
+1263 GDLREFQSQYMQ

-1302 QLMTQLTKLLE
+1302 QLMSQLTKLLE

-1341 ELKRQKEKLE
+1341 ELRRQKEKLE

-1357 YKGYEPSPPRR
+1357 YKGYEPSPPRK

-1396 KVSLSDNVDGQGA
+1396 KVSLSDHVDGQGA

-1427 AENTNT
+1427 AENTNS
-1433 QKSNNVQPDS
+1433 QKTNNVQ
-1443 IPMRQSRQKVRRR
+1443 
-1456 FTFSPGDLFESSLKS
+1456 
-1471 PRSPRS
+1471 
-1477 ASPRERVTTLKRSM
+1477 
-1491 SQAIVDDYIDMVFK
+1491 
-1505 SKKTNL
+1505 
-1511 RKHKYRS
+1511 
-1518 ETVLNTILRDE
+1518 
-1529 KEEQPQPKEKK
+1529 
-1540 KKRVRLMDNNQK
+1540 
-1552 ALSKSLDDIDEEC
+1552 
-1565 NRDSGIDYEPYPLR
+1565 SG
-1579 DRKQKYRS
+1579 
-1587 ELVLYRT
+1587 
-1594 SYPWDYETDS
+1594 
-1604 SRPRPLQERQNHY
+1604 
-1617 RSEEFLHRRSM
+1617 
-1628 PALDVISENFC
+1628 
-1639 ALSSEDLHI
+1639 ALSSEDLHL

-1663 SRPASHNTSY
+1663 SRP
-1673 NSEGNRSWSNYSA
+1673 
-1686 NLSPRIEID
+1686 D
-1695 RIRAGSVGSED
+1695 RIRAGSLGSED

-1767 LEQFLDESNKK
+1767 LEQFLDESNKVPSPLFTRK
-1778 KMEKN
+1778 KMEKS
-1783 RSHSQDSDT
+1783 RSQDSDS
-1792 VLRDRDK
+1792 LLHDRDK
-1799 DHLARNMMYSSMGQL
+1799 DHLARNMMYSSMSQL
-1814 PVDSHSARPPSSPNF
+1814 PGESHSSRPPSSPNF
-1829 NTRRQHY
+1829 NTRTQHY
-1836 QSEVNLSSIPKDRGQ
+1836 QSEVNLSSIPKDRSQ

-1873 PAPSTRYPP
+1873 PAPPQRYAP

-1915 TLTQPQTVT
+1915 TPSQPQTVT

-1941 KTPSPRGGDAPRRPP
+1941 KTPSPRHEYGGGDAPRRPP
-1956 PEYNNYSPRGYKP
+1956 PEYTNYSPRGYKP

-1976 SVRYSE
+1976 SVRYSD

-2003 DSRPSPRDGQYN
+2003 DSRPSPREGQYG
-2015 RAPPSTT
+2015 RAPPS
-2022 SPRAPPSPRQQRANP
+2022 PGRAPPSPRQQRANP
-2037 RPPPQEQKSSVRQTA
+2037 RPPQEQKSSVRQTA

-2058 GRDEDRKGEAPN
+2058 GRDDDRKGEAPN
-2070 NQGPPPGAE
+2070 NQGGPSGAE

>member
-1529 KEEQPQPKEKK
+1529 KEEQPQPK
-1540 KKRVRLMDNNQK
+1540 
-1552 ALSKSLDDIDEEC
+1552 
-1565 NRDSGIDYEPYPLR
+1565 G
-1579 DRKQKYRS
+1579 
-1587 ELVLYRT
+1587 
-1594 SYPWDYETDS
+1594 
-1604 SRPRPLQERQNHY
+1604 
-1617 RSEEFLHRRSM
+1617 
-1628 PALDVISENFC
+1628 

-1663 SRPASHNTSY
+1663 SRP
-1673 NSEGNRSWSNYSA
+1673 
-1686 NLSPRIEID
+1686 D

-1767 LEQFLDESNKK
+1767 LEQFLDESNKVPSPLFTRK

>member
-1 MAEEDAEV
+1 MAEEDADI

-21 VWAKTFNPGSKVEF
+21 VWAKTFSPGSKVEF
-35 NNLVEGTFLNEMM
+35 TNLVEGTFLNEMM

-80 HIKSYYQDVL
+80 HIKSYYQEVL

-132 KKEVFIEKI
+132 KKEGFIEKI

-229 SPSAPGQPQ
+229 SPVTPGQPQ

-251 ARLRRLRQELEEKS
+251 AKLRRLRQELEEKT
-265 EQVVDFQHEI
+265 EQVVDFKHEI

-429 AKTKSSSEWSYKGYY
+429 AKTKSSSGWSYKGYY

-456 RALRLEKENKRLAQE
+456 RALRLEKENKRLVQE
-471 MEELREQMHHSDSS
+471 MEELKEQMHHSDSS
-485 STRMSELE
+485 NTRMTELE

-534 EQTLETIKENS
+534 EQTLETVKENS

-592 RETTSKLSQVEL
+592 REKTSTLSQVEL

-612 FERIRDNAER
+612 FERIRENAER
-622 AEEMEREN
+622 AEELEREN

-658 KEHNSMEKEHRKLKK
+658 KEHHAMEKEHRKLKK
-673 EIDSLKSK
+673 EVDGLKTK
-681 AEKFDESEKVNI
+681 AEKFDESEKANI

-736 LATSK
+736 LTTSK
-741 ESVQKLEEDNL
+741 ESVQRLEEDNL
-752 RLDSQTQKLTK
+752 RLDTQNQKLTK
-763 SLDHSSR
+763 SLDQSSR

-794 SMKASS
+794 NMKASG

-826 LEKENKRLRQSMEM
+826 LEKENKRLRQSMDM
-840 KEGMLEDSNTRIAS
+840 KEGILEDSNTRIAA
-854 LETEIRH
+854 LEKEIRH
-861 MQKDKE
+861 MQKDRE

-894 KTLSTLRE
+894 KTLATLRE

-966 EKVHALESRLNES
+966 EKVHALESRLQES
-979 VNRNQKLRDELRT
+979 VNRNQKLREELRT

-1072 SLQSQNASLQGQ
+1072 SLQSHNASLQGQ

-1104 QKSSVS
+1104 QKSSVT
-1110 SENTKLQTQHSQSE
+1110 SEHTKLQTQHSQAE

-1134 DEMRSEHTALQKD
+1134 DDMRSEHTALQKD
-1147 FERLQRLHSTLST
+1147 FEKLQKLHHTLSS
-1160 DNEAMATEH
+1160 DNEAMASEH

-1210 RSEDRTLAAVKADN
+1210 RSEDRSLAAVKADN

-1242 TDHKS
+1242 TDYKS

-1256 LEHTQLA
+1256 LEHTKLA
-1263 GDLRDFQSQYMQ
+1263 GDMRDLQSQYMQ

-1302 QLMTQLTKLLE
+1302 QLMSQLTKLLE

-1341 ELKRQKEKLE
+1341 ELRRQKEKLE

-1357 YKGYEPSPPRR
+1357 YKGYEPSPPRK
-1368 KGFKLFNKIS
+1368 KGFKFFNKLS
-1378 AAMSRTNKAPKER
+1378 AAMSRTTKAPKER
-1391 DKKTS
+1391 GDKKAS
-1396 KVSLSDNVDGQGA
+1396 KVSMSDHVDGQGA

-1433 QKSNNVQPDS
+1433 QKSNN
-1443 IPMRQSRQKVRRR
+1443 QSV
-1456 FTFSPGDLFESSLKS
+1456 SAGDFLES

-1477 ASPRERVTTLKRSM
+1477 TSSSPRRVTTLKRSM
-1491 SQAIVDDYIDMVFK
+1491 SQAIVDNYIDMVFK
-1505 SKKTNL
+1505 SRRTNL

-1529 KEEQPQPKEKK
+1529 KEEPQPK
-1540 KKRVRLMDNNQK
+1540 
-1552 ALSKSLDDIDEEC
+1552 
-1565 NRDSGIDYEPYPLR
+1565 DYEPYPLR

-1594 SYPWDYETDS
+1594 SYPWDYEIESSSS
-1604 SRPRPLQERQNHY
+1604 SRPRPLQERRNHY

-1673 NSEGNRSWSNYSA
+1673 NSEGNRSWSNYST
-1686 NLSPRIEID
+1686 NLSPRIDID
-1695 RIRAGSVGSED
+1695 RIRAGSLGSED

-1716 VPPVDRARTASY
+1716 VPPVDRTRTGSY
-1728 NSYDSRDSSPRDS
+1728 NSYDSRDSSPRES
-1741 TSTPRSHA
+1741 SSTPRSHA

-1767 LEQFLDESNKK
+1767 LEQFLDESNKVPSPLFTRK
-1778 KMEKN
+1778 RIEK
-1783 RSHSQDSDT
+1783 RSQSQDSDS
-1792 VLRDRDK
+1792 LLNDRQK
-1799 DHLARNMMYSSMGQL
+1799 DHLARNMMYNSMGQL
-1814 PVDSHSARPPSSPNF
+1814 PVESHSTRPPSSPNF
-1829 NTRRQHY
+1829 NARRQHY
-1836 QSEVNLSSIPKDRGQ
+1836 QSEVNLSSIPKDRSQ

-1873 PAPSTRYPP
+1873 PAPPQRYPP

-1910 LSKTP
+1910 LSKPSTP
-1915 TLTQPQTVT
+1915 SQPQTVT

-1931 GTDKPTIMDG
+1931 GTDKPTLMDG
-1941 KTPSPRGGDAPRRPP
+1941 KTPSPRHDYGGGGDAPRRPP
-1956 PEYNNYSPRGYKP
+1956 PEYTNYSPRGYKP

-1976 SVRYSE
+1976 SVRYSD

-1989 NLNSQYDSRPDYSR
+1989 NLNSQYDTRPDYNR
-2003 DSRPSPRDGQYN
+2003 DSRPSPREGQYG
-2015 RAPPSTT
+2015 
-2022 SPRAPPSPRQQRANP
+2022 RAPPSPRQQRANP
-2037 RPPPQEQKSSVRQTA
+2037 RPPQEQKSSVRQTA

-2058 GRDEDRKGEAPN
+2058 GRDDDRKGEPPN
-2070 NQGPPPGAE
+2070 NQGGPSGAE

>member
-566 RQRTQISLDARV
+566 RQRTQ
-578 KDIEKENKTLHESL
+578 
-592 RETTSKLSQVEL
+592 
-604 EKKQLSRQ
+604 
-612 FERIRDNAER
+612 
-622 AEEMEREN
+622 
-630 TKVGREKEHLQRTIE
+630 
-645 TLKISC
+645 
-651 ENFDQLE
+651 
-658 KEHNSMEKEHRKLKK
+658 
-673 EIDSLKSK
+673 
-681 AEKFDESEKVNI
+681 
-693 QLNAEKQ
+693 
-700 RLQRTIENLKGTG
+700 
-713 SKVSEI
+713 
-719 EEEKEELE
+719 
-727 KENHQLKKM
+727 
-736 LATSK
+736 
-741 ESVQKLEEDNL
+741 
-752 RLDSQTQKLTK
+752 
-763 SLDHSSR
+763 
-770 KVEDLRKENTEL
+770 
-782 ETEGQRLQKSLE
+782 
-794 SMKASS
+794 
-800 RKLQRLEKDNRDLET
+800 
-815 TNTQLE
+815 
-821 RSQKQ
+821 
-826 LEKENKRLRQSMEM
+826 
-840 KEGMLEDSNTRIAS
+840 
-854 LETEIRH
+854 
-861 MQKDKE
+861 
-867 RSKDTDSRIQELEKD
+867 
-882 NKDLLKQTTMDK
+882 
-894 KTLSTLRE
+894 

-1767 LEQFLDESNKK
+1767 LEQFLDESNKVPSPLFTRK

>member
-1 MAEEDAEV
+1 MAEEDADI

-21 VWAKTFNPGSKVEF
+21 VWAKTFSPGSKVEF
-35 NNLVEGTFLNEMM
+35 TNLVEGTFLNEMM

-80 HIKSYYQDVL
+80 HIKSYYQEVL

-132 KKEVFIEKI
+132 KKEGFIEKI

-229 SPSAPGQPQ
+229 SPVTPGQPQ

-251 ARLRRLRQELEEKS
+251 AKLRRLRQELEEKT
-265 EQVVDFQHEI
+265 EQVVDFKHEI

-429 AKTKSSSEWSYKGYY
+429 AKTKSSSGWSYKGYY

-456 RALRLEKENKRLAQE
+456 RALRLEKENKRLVQE
-471 MEELREQMHHSDSS
+471 MEELKEQMHHSDSS
-485 STRMSELE
+485 NTRMTELE

-534 EQTLETIKENS
+534 EQTLETVKENS

-592 RETTSKLSQVEL
+592 REKTSTLSQVEL

-612 FERIRDNAER
+612 FERIRENAER
-622 AEEMEREN
+622 AEELEREN

-658 KEHNSMEKEHRKLKK
+658 KEHHAMEKEHRKLKK
-673 EIDSLKSK
+673 EVDGLKTK
-681 AEKFDESEKVNI
+681 AEKFDESEKANI

-727 KENHQLKKM
+727 KENNQLKKM
-736 LATSK
+736 LTTSK
-741 ESVQKLEEDNL
+741 ESVQRLEEDNL
-752 RLDSQTQKLTK
+752 RLDTQNQKLTK
-763 SLDHSSR
+763 SLDQSSR

-794 SMKASS
+794 NMKASS

-826 LEKENKRLRQSMEM
+826 LEKENKRLRQSMDM
-840 KEGMLEDSNTRIAS
+840 KEGILEDSNTRIAA
-854 LETEIRH
+854 LEKEIRH
-861 MQKDKE
+861 MQKDRE

-894 KTLSTLRE
+894 KTLATLRE

-966 EKVHALESRLNES
+966 EKVHALESRLQES
-979 VNRNQKLRDELRT
+979 VNRNQKLREELRT
-992 LRREHEALQQKYEEE
+992 LRREHEAMQQKYEEE

-1072 SLQSQNASLQGQ
+1072 SLQSHNASLQGQ

-1104 QKSSVS
+1104 QKSSVT
-1110 SENTKLQTQHSQSE
+1110 SEHTKLQTQHSQAE

-1134 DEMRSEHTALQKD
+1134 DDMRSEHTALQKD
-1147 FERLQRLHSTLST
+1147 FEKLQKLHHTLSS
-1160 DNEAMATEH
+1160 DNEAMASEH

-1210 RSEDRTLAAVKADN
+1210 RSEDRSLAAVKADN

-1256 LEHTQLA
+1256 LEHTRLA

-1302 QLMTQLTKLLE
+1302 QLMSQLTKLLE

-1341 ELKRQKEKLE
+1341 ELRRQKEKLE

-1357 YKGYEPSPPRR
+1357 YKGYEPSPPRK
-1368 KGFKLFNKIS
+1368 KGFKFFNKLS
-1378 AAMSRTNKAPKER
+1378 AAMSRTSKAPKER
-1391 DKKTS
+1391 GDKKAS
-1396 KVSLSDNVDGQGA
+1396 KVSMSDHVDGQGA

-1433 QKSNNVQPDS
+1433 QKSNN
-1443 IPMRQSRQKVRRR
+1443 QSV
-1456 FTFSPGDLFESSLKS
+1456 SAGDFLES

-1477 ASPRERVTTLKRSM
+1477 TSGSPRRVTTLKRSM
-1491 SQAIVDDYIDMVFK
+1491 SQAIVDNYIDMVFK
-1505 SKKTNL
+1505 SRRTNL

-1529 KEEQPQPKEKK
+1529 KEEPQPKDKK
-1540 KKRVRLMDNNQK
+1540 KKRVRVLDDNKK

-1594 SYPWDYETDS
+1594 SYPWDYE
-1604 SRPRPLQERQNHY
+1604 
-1617 RSEEFLHRRSM
+1617 
-1628 PALDVISENFC
+1628 IG

-1663 SRPASHNTSY
+1663 SRP
-1673 NSEGNRSWSNYSA
+1673 
-1686 NLSPRIEID
+1686 D
-1695 RIRAGSVGSED
+1695 RIRAGSLGSED

-1716 VPPVDRARTASY
+1716 VPPVDRTRTGSY
-1728 NSYDSRDSSPRDS
+1728 NSYDSRDSSPRES
-1741 TSTPRSHA
+1741 SSTPRSHA

-1767 LEQFLDESNKK
+1767 LEQFLDESNKVPSPLFTRK
-1778 KMEKN
+1778 RIEK
-1783 RSHSQDSDT
+1783 RSQSQDSDS
-1792 VLRDRDK
+1792 LLNDRQK
-1799 DHLARNMMYSSMGQL
+1799 DHLARNMMYNSMGQL
-1814 PVDSHSARPPSSPNF
+1814 PVESHSTRPPSSPNF
-1829 NTRRQHY
+1829 NARRQHY
-1836 QSEVNLSSIPKDRGQ
+1836 QSEVNLSSIPKDRSQ

-1873 PAPSTRYPP
+1873 PAPPQRYPP

-1910 LSKTP
+1910 LSKPSTP
-1915 TLTQPQTVT
+1915 SQPQTVT

-1931 GTDKPTIMDG
+1931 GTDKPTLMDG
-1941 KTPSPRGGDAPRRPP
+1941 KTPSPRHDYGGGGDAPRRPP
-1956 PEYNNYSPRGYKP
+1956 PEYTNYSPRGYKP

-1976 SVRYSE
+1976 SVRYSD

-1989 NLNSQYDSRPDYSR
+1989 NLNSQYDTRPDYNR
-2003 DSRPSPRDGQYN
+2003 DSRPSPREGQYG
-2015 RAPPSTT
+2015 
-2022 SPRAPPSPRQQRANP
+2022 RAPPSPRQQRANP
-2037 RPPPQEQKSSVRQTA
+2037 RPPQEQKSSVRQTA

-2058 GRDEDRKGEAPN
+2058 GRDDDRKGEPPN
-2070 NQGPPPGAE
+2070 NQGGPSGAE